1 MGGCHGTFVGDVRR
15 LNGLGGTA
23 VSHAEFVQ
31 RVRGLQYR
39 ELTPDDY
46 DLLSQLDEMIPRRN
60 VVPAS
65 VVGNLPCISARD
77 FDQQSCTICQGDF
90 TPTERLAK
98 LPCQHAF
105 HQHCIGR
112 WLTQHRN
119 SCPLCAAVI
128 EPLESS
134 RDCGCS
140 AIDAPG
146 ETVEAR
152 TPGAGSPHV
161 NADTGSHGADL
172 MEDEEASVAPIESPI
187 PMPKARKLP
196 CGPATWRVHGSSRR
210 SGGRSPASSA
220 LQDWFRE
227 GSYLES

>member
-146 ETVEAR
+146 RRGGQCCSDRVADSYAKGAQVAVWASYMAR
-152 TPGAGSPHV
+152 PW
-161 NADTGSHGADL
+161 L
-172 MEDEEASVAPIESPI
+172 IE
-187 PMPKARKLP
+187 KK
-196 CGPATWRVHGSSRR
+196 RR
-210 SGGRSPASSA
+210 SFPCEQRFTRLVPRGVIS
-220 LQDWFRE
+220 
-227 GSYLES
+227 